1 MIPAHFLRPP
11 TSSPSPDSQ
20 QGPVVTV
27 TIKQPDN
34 LPGDVNFPPAPTT
47 LGKVTET
54 ITKSTLTETVVTRVT
69 DNHLVQPVIIEVCL
83 QLHA

>member
-11 TSSPSPDSQ
+11 TSSPSPDSH

-34 LPGDVNFPPAPTT
+34 LPGDINFPPAPTT
-47 LGKVTET
+47 LGKVTEV

-69 DNHLVQPVIIEVCL
+69 DNHLVQPVIIEVR
-83 QLHA
+83 AS